1 MRRRRLRQIAP
12 AQPCADPNQDLPIT
26 DKLTDKFPV
35 GEIRIVQTGAVD
47 RGLNPGARNDM
58 RLVRRRQRLADRYR
72 VPPAPALPRTGVLPL
87 NIIHPVQ
94 GRTGCWKTRLG
105 EREQDP
111 GSTRRRQAASTRHRS
126 RPRPSGRN
134 HPTMRHMMSPRM
146 RRQGWQAANP
156 LERRLLLAMAYCD
169 KYPDPP

>member
-47 RGLNPGARNDM
+47 RGLNPGDRGDM
-58 RLVRRRQRLADRYR
+58 RLVRRRQRLANRYR

-94 GRTGCWKTRLG
+94 AHRLLENPPWG
-105 EREQDP
+105 A
-111 GSTRRRQAASTRHRS
+111 GARS
-126 RPRPSGRN
+126 RQYQ
-134 HPTMRHMMSPRM
+134 T
-146 RRQGWQAANP
+146 AAGSQYSTP
-156 LERRLLLAMAYCD
+156 
-169 KYPDPP
+169 